1 MHNLKLSQN
10 GNNRL
15 KIVVAVV
22 IVATMFVLF
31 LVFNIFSGYAAD
43 DYLYF
48 FKYAGHTLKGTPQRL
63 TGIGDIIAG
72 MKVHYKICNGRIP
85 AHFMLQLFAL
95 SGKTVFNVFN
105 SLVFVLLGLLVYFH
119 ANIKGKLNIPLLIFV
134 YAFEWLGTYLPAT
147 VYLWFSG
154 SFNYLWTTTFVLAFL
169 MIYRIYATG
178 GIRHNPKAETALCV
192 ITLAGGVLAGWSNE
206 NVGCAVV
213 AAVVLFM
220 FYYKR
225 RKLVILRTTS
235 AGLSEV

>member
-1 MHNLKLSQN
+1 M
-10 GNNRL
+10 
-15 KIVVAVV
+15 VAVV

-119 ANIKGKLNIPLLIFV
+119 ANIKGKLNIPLLILYMLLNGWERICRRQSTFGLAV
-134 YAFEWLGTYLPAT
+134 RSIICGQLL
-147 VYLWFSG
+147 
-154 SFNYLWTTTFVLAFL
+154 SFWRFL
-169 MIYRIYATG
+169 
-178 GIRHNPKAETALCV
+178 
-192 ITLAGGVLAGWSNE
+192 
-206 NVGCAVV
+206 
-213 AAVVLFM
+213 
-220 FYYKR
+220 
-225 RKLVILRTTS
+225 
-235 AGLSEV
+235 